1 MTDGAAKNGADAL
14 ISTLVANEVTAC
26 FANPGTSEMQ
36 FVAALDGVPAMRPV
50 LCQFEG
56 VATGA
61 ADGYGRIADKPACT
75 LLHLGPGYGNGV
87 ANLHNARRAFTPIV
101 NVIGDHATYHRQ
113 YDAPLNSDIA
123 TLVKP
128 NSIWTKSADSPDTVA
143 SVTAE
148 AVAASYGPPGGPV
161 SLILPADSAWLP
173 AANEPVIA
181 QKPVRPAPA
190 GAAVDAAAKAIKG
203 AKRPVVLLGGQ
214 ACRAEALA
222 QAARLQAAGVTVYTD
237 TFVARQPRGAGGFLP
252 KKMQYFGEMA
262 LAELEGVDLMVYAGT
277 TMPVA
282 FFAYPNRPSILVP
295 EGCETLTLLDRAE
308 DAVAGLA
315 ALADALGAPKAGPT
329 QSLSLPDAATGKLTA
344 YGVGAA
350 IARHMPEGAIIADDA
365 VTSGAGVA
373 ANTATARPHDVLA
386 LTGGAIGIGLP
397 LAVGAAVAAPDRKVL
412 SLNGDGAAMYTI
424 QALWTMAREN
434 LDITVVVFANY
445 TYRILN
451 VEMERTGAGKAGPSA
466 KKLLDLGGPDID
478 FVAVAKG
485 LGLPAVSC
493 DTAEAFEKAFAG
505 AMAQRGPMF
514 IEAKI

>member
-1 MTDGAAKNGADAL
+1 
-14 ISTLVANEVTAC
+14 
-26 FANPGTSEMQ
+26 
-36 FVAALDGVPAMRPV
+36 MRPV

-61 ADGYGRIADKPACT
+61 ADGYGRIAGRPACT

-87 ANLHNARRAFTPIV
+87 ANLHNARRAYTPIV

-128 NSIWTKSADSPDTVA
+128 NSIWAKSADTPDAVA
-143 SVTAE
+143 GLAAE

-161 SLILPADSAWLP
+161 SLILPADAAWLP
-173 AANEPVIA
+173 AQGEPVIA

-190 GAAVDAAAKAIKG
+190 GAAVEAAARAIRAASK
-203 AKRPVVLLGGQ
+203 PVILLGGQ
-214 ACRAEALA
+214 ACGPEAFLA
-222 QAARLQAAGVTVYTD
+222 AARLQAAGVTVYTD
-237 TFVARQPRGAGGFLP
+237 TFVARQARGAGVFAP
-252 KKMQYFGEMA
+252 RKMQYFGEMA
-262 LAELEGVDLMVYAGT
+262 LAELAGTDLMVFAGT

-282 FFAYPNRPSILVP
+282 FFAYPDRPSVLVP
-295 EGCETLTLLDRAE
+295 EGCETLTLSGRAE
-308 DAVAGLA
+308 DSAAGLA
-315 ALADALGAPKAGPT
+315 ALADALGAPKQGPVT
-329 QSLSLPDAATGKLTA
+329 ALALPDAAPSGKLTA
-344 YGVGAA
+344 YAAGAS
-350 IARHMPEGAIIADDA
+350 IARHMPEGAIVCDDA
-365 VTSGAGVA
+365 VTSGGGVA
-373 ANTATARPHDVLA
+373 AGTAGARPHDVLA

-397 LAVGAAVAAPDRKVL
+397 LAIGAAVAAPDRKVL

-466 KKLLDLGGPDID
+466 RQLLDLGGPNID

-493 DTAEAFEKAFAG
+493 ETAEDFEAAFAG
-505 AMAQRGPMF
+505 AMTQRGPMF